1 MDSSGDSNALIL
13 PAKTKNQKSKPKSKP
28 ILSCQNKKLSNS
40 QKRKLRKLEEE
51 KEQELLLSK
60 SLENL
65 EKYTISDNAYLLLR
79 SSENIGQ
86 AETTKEKR
94 RREMQFSKAGLDLPV
109 SDTGTKRKKVESC
122 DDEPDDSQSFP
133 LEDADKNVTYKP
145 LLIERA
151 QTNGSTCSVSSQ
163 GAGEQHIVGDL
174 GGNEPKELV
183 QVANEDSCKVMDLD
197 ARNSSLSQSSDCDK
211 KSVATTSE
219 FNDEPQVASYG
230 TKCVGGNPIPGP
242 RIAPT
247 VVHVSRP
254 IDVENARMDLPIIMM
269 EQEIMETINS
279 HSSVIIS
286 GETGCGKTTQL
297 PQFLYEA
304 GYGSGEC
311 SMKGGVIGVTQPR
324 RVAVLSTARR
334 VAYELGLTF
343 GKEVGFQVKHEK
355 GYGDNC
361 SIKYMTDGILLRE
374 LQMGD
379 FLLKRYSVII
389 LDEAHERSLNTD
401 ILIGMLS
408 RVVKQRQE
416 IFEMQQKV
424 LDGGKKVETKDR
436 VFPLKLILMSATM
449 RVEDFTSGGRIFPKS
464 TPVIHVSGR
473 EFTVTTH
480 FSKKTELTDY
490 IGEAYRKVL
499 KIHKRGLASG
509 GILVFVTGQR
519 EVEDLCRMLR
529 QASKQFEA
537 RRNVVNTETKTI
549 TMDRMG
555 QIDGCTLKEIDEAF
569 NFDASS
575 VEQQTDRFSCYDER
589 HDESDNSNT
598 YSSCSSGSDSES
610 GFESDDENLEDQ
622 KTSELD
628 DSIVDFT
635 DVNFDSLKASFE
647 ALADQSVKTS
657 SNKTELNVT
666 TQDVCSNQSF
676 SSTKKNGKKKGPIGP
691 LHVLPLYA
699 MLPAAS
705 QLRVF
710 EKVKEGERLVVVATN
725 VAETSLTIPGIR
737 YVIDTGRE
745 KVKEY
750 NPVNEMESYKI
761 QWISQAS
768 AKQRAGRAGRTGPGR
783 CYRLYSSAAM
793 CNEFPEFSCPEILKV
808 PVDDIVLRLKSM
820 KITKVVNFPFP
831 TSPDAAALVKAE
843 KCLKA
848 LEALDS
854 DGRLTPLGKTMAH
867 FPLSPRHARLLL
879 LAIQITKKEK
889 SGVRPNLVL
898 SYAVAVAAAMSS
910 PNPFPFQFDGN
921 QKNSEGTEMEDGSGS
936 VSQKNGDQD
945 TKLSRKQMKKTIKLS
960 RAKFSNLKSD
970 ALTVAYALQCFE
982 QSKDPSQF
990 CTENTL
996 HLKTMVEM
1004 SKLRK
1009 QLLQLVFKQRY
1020 CDVEQDFSWPH
1031 GTIKDVE
1038 DDWSVSSDKIPL
1050 SENEENILCQAICAG
1065 WADRVAKRIRGA
1077 SVLSSGDRRINANR
1091 YQAPLVKETVFLY
1104 RSSSVSKA
1112 APEFLVYKDIVCTK
1126 RPFIQEATSVNS
1138 EWLVKH
1144 AGSLCTYSAPLADPK
1159 PFYDPLHDQVFC
1171 YVTPYFGPY
1180 LWELPRNKVP
1190 IKDTQQRITVFA
1202 YALLDGQVLPCLK
1215 PYKCYMAIQP
1225 INILKPEAL
1234 GQKRVGNL
1242 ISKLT
1247 GLRAIDSCAKLK
1259 AAWNE
1264 DPQLLYSEIL
1274 DWFQKE
1280 FHSQFKILWEKMLQ
1294 EALSVTQ
1301 DRFPGRAKKR
1311 KCRVKD

>member
-1 MDSSGDSNALIL
+1 MDSGDSNALIL
-13 PAKTKNQKSKPKSKP
+13 PAKTKNRKPKSKSKP
-28 ILSCQNKKLSNS
+28 IISCQNKKLSNS

-65 EKYTISDNAYLLLR
+65 EKYKISDNAYLLLR

-86 AETTKEKR
+86 AETAKEKR

-109 SDTGTKRKKVESC
+109 SDMGTKRKKVKSC
-122 DDEPDDSQSFP
+122 DYEPDDSQSSP
-133 LEDADKNVTYKP
+133 LEDADKNATYKP
-145 LLIERA
+145 VLIERA
-151 QTNGSTCSVSSQ
+151 ETNGSTCSVSSQ
-163 GAGEQHIVGDL
+163 GAGEQQIVGDR
-174 GGNEPKELV
+174 GGTEPKELV
-183 QVANEDSCKVMDLD
+183 QVTNEDSCKVMNLD
-197 ARNSSLSQSSDCDK
+197 SRNSSLSQSSDCDK
-211 KSVATTSE
+211 KSVATKSE

-230 TKCVGGNPIPGP
+230 AKCVGGNPIAGP

-355 GYGDNC
+355 WYGDNC

-416 IFEMQQKV
+416 IYEMQQKV
-424 LDGGKKVETKDR
+424 LDGGKNVETKDR

-490 IGEAYRKVL
+490 IGEAYRKVF

-529 QASKQFEA
+529 QASKQFET
-537 RRNVVNTETKTI
+537 RRNVVNTETKTT

-610 GFESDDENLEDQ
+610 GFESDENLEDQ

-635 DVNFDSLKASFE
+635 DVNLDSLKASFE

-666 TQDVCSNQSF
+666 TQDVCSNQAF
-676 SSTKKNGKKKGPIGP
+676 SSIKKKGKKKGPVGP

-750 NPVNEMESYKI
+750 NPLNEMESYKI

-831 TSPDAAALVKAE
+831 TSPDATALVKAE

-889 SGVRPNLVL
+889 SDVRPNLVL

-921 QKNSEGTEMEDGSGS
+921 KKNSEGTEMEDGSGS
-936 VSQKNGDQD
+936 ASSQKNGDKD

-1112 APEFLVYKDIVCTK
+1112 APEFLVYTDIVCTK
-1126 RPFIQEATSVNS
+1126 RPFIQEATSVKS

-1171 YVTPYFGPY
+1171 YVTPYFGPH

-1247 GLRAIDSCAKLK
+1247 GSRAIDSCAKLK
-1259 AAWNE
+1259 AAWIE

-1280 FHSQFKILWEKMLQ
+1280 FRSQFKILWEKMLQ
-1294 EALSVTQ
+1294 DALSVTQ
-1301 DRFPGRAKKR
+1301 DHFPGRAKKR